1 MLSRIAPSRSVAQL
15 TGRCAD
21 SFLDCPPTALAP
33 SFAFKP
39 GNNALRYFAGVVVVV
54 VVVIV
59 DVELAGSLFG
69 GSLF

>member
-1 MLSRIAPSRSVAQL
+1 LSLIAPSHSVTQL

-21 SFLDCPPTALAP
+21 SFLECPLTALAS

-39 GNNALRYFAGVVVVV
+39 GKNALLYFAGVVVVV

-59 DVELAGSLFG
+59 DVELG